1 MNSSRKKVKNIST
14 KAGACLG
21 GGVLSCA
28 SIQDIITPICE
39 NYVTFY
45 IFSELIIKHLSSS
58 NSTQKILSLGAK
70 YHVFKNE
77 RPIKTVE

>member
-1 MNSSRKKVKNIST
+1 M
-14 KAGACLG
+14 GGEG
-21 GGVLSCA
+21 GGNLSCA

-58 NSTQKILSLGAK
+58 NSTHKILSLGEK
-70 YHVFKNE
+70 YHVFKTRE
-77 RPIKTVE
+77 THKTVE

>member
-1 MNSSRKKVKNIST
+1 MNLSRKKVKNILT
-14 KAGACLG
+14 KAGSCEWG
-21 GGVLSCA
+21 GRVISCA

-58 NSTQKILSLGAK
+58 NSTHKLLSLGAK
-70 YHVFKNE
+70 YYVFQNSE
-77 RPIKTVE
+77 T